1 MEAVMAERL
10 FLGID
15 GGGTTSRARLTDA
28 DGRLLGEGRA
38 GSSNLVL
45 GMVVATEAVLL
56 AAREAIAAAGLSESR
71 MSDIVAGLGLAG
83 ANVPPL
89 AETLLNVRFPFAS
102 VALASDAVIAC
113 LGAFGGEDGAILILG
128 TGSQGLAMVD
138 GKATSIGGWGFELS
152 DAGSGAVL
160 GRAVIRAAML
170 AIDDLGPATGL
181 TDAVLARFGR
191 DPSAAALWAKTATP
205 RDFGAFAP
213 LVVQH
218 FSQGD
223 PVAVDLLTAS
233 ARSVTRMVKRL
244 IDLGAER
251 IALMGGLAGIYRP
264 LLSPGMTSILVEPRG
279 DALDGAL
286 SLARRSVAR

>member
-28 DGRLLGEGRA
+28 EGRVLGEGRA
-38 GSSNLVL
+38 GSSNLIL

-56 AAREAIAAAGLSESR
+56 AARDAIAAAGLSDHR
-71 MSDIVAGLGLAG
+71 MGDISAGLGLAG
-83 ANVPPL
+83 ANVPSL

-102 VALASDAVIAC
+102 VALASDAEIAC

-152 DAGSGAVL
+152 DEGSGAVL
-160 GRAVIRAAML
+160 GRAAIRSAML

-181 TDAVLARFGR
+181 TEAIMARFGA
-191 DPSAAALWAKTATP
+191 DPAAAALWAKTATS

-213 LVVQH
+213 LVVEH
-218 FSQGD
+218 FSEGD
-223 PVAVDLLTAS
+223 PVAVELLTAS
-233 ARSVTRMVKRL
+233 TRSVTQMLKRL
-244 IDLGAER
+244 IQLGARR
-251 IALMGGLAGIYRP
+251 IALMGGMAGTYLP
-264 LLSPGMTSILVEPRG
+264 LLPEDMASHIVEPRG

-286 SLARRSVAR
+286 ALARGSVAR